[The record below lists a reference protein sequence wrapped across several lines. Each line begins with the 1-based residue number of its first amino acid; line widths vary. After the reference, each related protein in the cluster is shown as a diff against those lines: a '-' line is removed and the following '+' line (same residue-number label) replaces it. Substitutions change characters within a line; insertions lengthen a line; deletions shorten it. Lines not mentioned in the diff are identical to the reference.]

1 MITVQ
6 IEATRRAIREQ
17 YFPIGPAHD
26 IFVNLTLLPDY
37 DAIKVGGPIE
47 LVFLVYDETK
57 ERKKEAEG
65 SEEKFSLR
73 GVVSWKRPREIK
85 LPGKVMPAGIGI
97 KLDQKSYDLVEERI
111 IKEQSE
117 LSDLSLLMVGG
128 NYIRVRHD
136 IAEILRK
143 KESTAGSTKQKKAAE
158 KRSQPRLA
166 LSVPVEVFINDQVS
180 NLKMR
185 DISLG
190 GMSLETTE
198 PLKIGEDIVIIL
210 EDRSVRKQ
218 FILKARVVR
227 HIPHPNDSRKIVG
240 VGVVFLFEGE
250 AQQKELMK
258 FIVRHS

>member
-6 IEATRRAIREQ
+6 IKATRRAIREQ
-17 YFPIGPAHD
+17 YFPIGPVHD
-26 IFVNLTLLPDY
+26 IFLDLPLLPDY
-37 DAIKVGGPIE
+37 DSIKVGGSVEI
-47 LVFLVYDETK
+47 VFLVCEDAECRSK
-57 ERKKEAEG
+57 EKDAQ
-65 SEEKFSLR
+65 EERFSLH
-73 GVVSWKRPREIK
+73 GTVSWKRPREIK
-85 LPGKVMPAGIGI
+85 LPGRVMPAGIGV
-97 KLDQKSYDLVEERI
+97 KLDQKSYDLVEDRI

-117 LSDLSLLMVGG
+117 LSDLSLLMIGG

-143 KESTAGSTKQKKAAE
+143 KETPAGGTKQKKPTE

-166 LSVPVEVFINDQVS
+166 LSIPVEVFVNDQVA

-190 GMSLETTE
+190 GMSLETNE
-198 PLKIGEDIVIIL
+198 PLKVGEDIVIIL
-210 EDRSVRKQ
+210 EDKSVRKQ

-227 HIPHPNDSRKIVG
+227 HILHPDDSRKIIG
-240 VGVVFLFEGE
+240 VGVVFLFEGD

>member
-26 IFVNLTLLPDY
+26 IFVNLAFLPDY
-37 DAIKVGGPIE
+37 DTIKIGGPIE
-47 LVFLVYDETK
+47 IVFLVHEETK
-57 ERKKEAEG
+57 EPKKETQEA
-65 SEEKFSLR
+65 EEKFSLR
-73 GVVSWKRPREIK
+73 GTVSWKRPREIK
-85 LPGKVMPAGIGI
+85 LPGKVMPAGIGV

-143 KESTAGSTKQKKAAE
+143 KEVAAGGAKQKKAAE

-190 GMSLETTE
+190 GMSLETAE

-227 HIPHPNDSRKIVG
+227 HIPHPDDSRKIIG